1 MIIFKLEKI
10 IYSVRNQFS
19 RDLCVEGEGCGYKG
33 ILEATNVT
41 VTDLGYS
48 NWPGLSSFSDFSFST
63 LMTCTFF
70 YMYVISMYF
79 TCMLHF
85 NKTILNNVL

>member
-19 RDLCVEGEGCGYKG
+19 SDLCIEGEGCGYEG
-33 ILEATNVT
+33 ILEATNVP

-48 NWPGLSSFSDFSFST
+48 N
-63 LMTCTFF
+63 
-70 YMYVISMYF
+70 
-79 TCMLHF
+79 
-85 NKTILNNVL
+85 